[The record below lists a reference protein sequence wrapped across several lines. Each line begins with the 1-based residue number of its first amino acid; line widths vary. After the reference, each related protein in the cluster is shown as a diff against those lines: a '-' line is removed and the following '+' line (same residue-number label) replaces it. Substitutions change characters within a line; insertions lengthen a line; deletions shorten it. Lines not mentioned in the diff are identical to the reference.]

1 MGHFAVYAFIS
12 GLVLLASYIVYK
24 WLLSAENQPGFNRI
38 ILLTIYVLS
47 FAVFPLTEVISS
59 ADPYVAP
66 DIALGEIS
74 AAITGNTANGSAASS
89 FVVCLLWIYLTG
101 MIATALWTVAVAIR
115 IHRIIASGERHEL
128 EDCILVTVSR
138 PGIAPFSYGRYV
150 VMSIGEDPEGARMI
164 LCHERAHIACLHF
177 ADLLLAQVVCILLWY
192 NPAAWLMLSE
202 LKSVHEYQA
211 DSHVL
216 AGGVNCRQYQLLLIK
231 KTVGVRFPSLANS
244 LNHSKLKKRITMMQ
258 NQETASVR
266 RTHALAIVPAI
277 AFTLAMVNIPSVT
290 NAFGHV
296 ADTSLDFMTAEI
308 DSKVTNSQPST
319 QMPEQASSP
328 AVDKK
333 AECTPDKLPQFI
345 GGEMELMRYLMDN
358 VKYPAEA
365 EKAGA
370 QGRVVVHFTV
380 QADGSISDVS
390 VPDPIHPALD
400 AEAIRVVKSMN
411 GRWNAGE
418 SDGKKISCSYA
429 LPFSFKLKKDKKT
442 K

>member
-1 MGHFAVYAFIS
+1 MGHFAVYTFIS

-24 WLLSAENQPGFNRI
+24 WLLSTENQPGFNRV

-47 FAVFPLTEVISS
+47 FALFPLTEVISS
-59 ADPYVAP
+59 AAPYVAP

-74 AAITGNTANGSAASS
+74 ATITGNTPNSSTASS
-89 FVVCLLWIYLTG
+89 FVSIQLWIYLIG
-101 MIATALWTVAVAIR
+101 MIATAVWTVAVAIR
-115 IHRIIASGERHEL
+115 IHRIISSGERQEL
-128 EDCILVTVSR
+128 DGCILVTVSR

-150 VMSIGEDPEGARMI
+150 VISRGEDSDAVRMI

-177 ADLLLAQVVCILLWY
+177 ADLLLAQIVCIILWY

-231 KTVGVRFPSLANS
+231 KAVGVRFPSLANS

-258 NQETASVR
+258 NQKTSSVR
-266 RTHALAIVPAI
+266 RTRALALVPAI
-277 AFTLAMVNIPSVT
+277 AFTLALVNIPSVT
-290 NAFGHV
+290 NAFGRV
-296 ADTSLDFMTAEI
+296 ADTSLDFISAEI
-308 DSKVTNSQPST
+308 DSKVTNSQPSM
-319 QMPEQASSP
+319 QMQEQASSS
-328 AVDKK
+328 AVNEK
-333 AECTPDKLPQFI
+333 ADCEPDKLPQFI

-390 VPDPIHPALD
+390 VPDHVHPALD
-400 AEAIRVVKSMN
+400 AEAIRVVKSTN
-411 GRWNAGE
+411 GRWSAGE
-418 SDGKKISCSYA
+418 NEGKKINCSFA
-429 LPFSFKLKKDKKT
+429 LPISFKLKKDDKSK
-442 K
+442 

>member
-1 MGHFAVYAFIS
+1 
-12 GLVLLASYIVYK
+12 
-24 WLLSAENQPGFNRI
+24 
-38 ILLTIYVLS
+38 
-47 FAVFPLTEVISS
+47 
-59 ADPYVAP
+59 
-66 DIALGEIS
+66 
-74 AAITGNTANGSAASS
+74 
-89 FVVCLLWIYLTG
+89 
-101 MIATALWTVAVAIR
+101 
-115 IHRIIASGERHEL
+115 
-128 EDCILVTVSR
+128 
-138 PGIAPFSYGRYV
+138 
-150 VMSIGEDPEGARMI
+150 
-164 LCHERAHIACLHF
+164 
-177 ADLLLAQVVCILLWY
+177 
-192 NPAAWLMLSE
+192 
-202 LKSVHEYQA
+202 
-211 DSHVL
+211 
-216 AGGVNCRQYQLLLIK
+216 
-231 KTVGVRFPSLANS
+231 
-244 LNHSKLKKRITMMQ
+244 MMQ
-258 NQETASVR
+258 NQKTSSVR
-266 RTHALAIVPAI
+266 RTRALAIVPAI

-345 GGEMELMRYLMDN
+345 GGEPELFRYLMDN

-411 GRWNAGE
+411 GRWSAGE

-429 LPFSFKLKKDKKT
+429 LPFSFKLKKDKKN